1 MPVSPPHRRGV
12 GAATTAVAALVGAA
26 LIVTSCVGTTDTQVD
41 VVAPTTA
48 NGATS
53 STVPPDC
60 ALSLPP
66 AGLAAQL
73 LLPVVATAD
82 DAAPFV
88 SSGRVGGFALR
99 GAQSAEVAS
108 EIASATDGAPVP
120 PIVAADE
127 SGGQGQAFRRAT
139 APLDAPGTLAGGTAT
154 QAATAYA
161 THAGLLADLGVTMW
175 FQPDLD
181 VGSGPARFGT
191 DPQRV
196 GAFGAEIVPAVSGAG
211 LVPVAEVWP
220 AAPPAATGGTG
231 TGSRNQQLPALD
243 DIAELRTGAMVP
255 FEQAITAGVPAIMV
269 ANAEVPG
276 LTADGEPASLSSA
289 AVTGELRER
298 QGFRGLVLTE
308 PLGSAGMRASGT
320 QADAAVA
327 AIRAGADIALLSGVD
342 PIPAAYDRMVAA
354 ITAGELTQER
364 VLESVRRVLALKGV
378 DGQCLDAVARYSAL
392 NREEPT
398 GTTLPGTQ
406 SPAGTGTST
415 TAGTGTSGSGAA
427 TTTVR
432 PATTTRPTT
441 TTPRTTTSTQ
451 RTTTTAPRTTTTA
464 PRSTTTT
471 TG

>member
-1 MPVSPPHRRGV
+1 MPVSRRPRRRV
-12 GAATTAVAALVGAA
+12 GAATAAVALVGAA
-26 LIVTSCVGTTDTQVD
+26 LIATACVGTTDMQVD
-41 VVAPTTA
+41 VVAPTTSP
-48 NGATS
+48 GATS
-53 STVPPDC
+53 TTVPPDC
-60 ALSLPP
+60 AVSLPP
-66 AGLAAQL
+66 AGQAAQL
-73 LLPVVATAD
+73 LLPVVTTAD

-99 GAQSAEVAS
+99 GAQSGAVAS
-108 EIASATDGAPVP
+108 EIASATDGSPVP
-120 PIVAADE
+120 AIVAADE

-139 APLDAPGTLAGGTAT
+139 ATLDTPGTLAAGTAT
-154 QAATAYA
+154 QAATAYG

-175 FQPDLD
+175 FEPSLD
-181 VGSGPARFGT
+181 VGSGAARFGT

-196 GAFGAEIVPAVSGAG
+196 AAFGAQIIPAISGAG

-220 AAPPAATGGTG
+220 ATPSTGTSGGGSG
-231 TGSRNQQLPALD
+231 TGSTSQRLPELD
-243 DIAELRTGAMVP
+243 DIAELRTGAMIP
-255 FEQAITAGVPAIMV
+255 FEQAIAAGVPAVMV

-276 LTADGEPASLSSA
+276 LTEDGEPASLSTA

-298 QGFRGLVLTE
+298 QGFRGVVLTE
-308 PLGSAGMRASGT
+308 PLGSAGMRAGGT

-327 AIRAGADIALLSGVD
+327 AVRAGADIAVLSGVD

-354 ITAGELTQER
+354 ITSGELPQER

-406 SPAGTGTST
+406 TSAGTVST
-415 TAGTGTSGSGAA
+415 TTATGTGGSRA
-427 TTTVR
+427 TTTTGR
-432 PATTTRPTT
+432 TATTQRPTT
-441 TTPRTTTSTQ
+441 TAP

-464 PRSTTTT
+464 PRTTTTVPTTTT
-471 TG
+471 TTT